1 MKAQKKRV
9 HLVHPYLL
17 NPTNPIKVSLIGAGG
32 TGSSMLTNL
41 ARINHSL
48 IALGHCGLQVTVF
61 DPDNVEVPNLG
72 RQLFTQGELGL
83 NKAVALIGRINR
95 FFGTDWKAV
104 SERFEVKGDKGIG
117 QRQANVTIS
126 CVDSVG
132 ARIAIAD
139 ILKILDRESHSRDG
153 AWYWMDF
160 GNGKHT
166 GQVLLSTIGAVKQSK
181 SKKFRPV
188 GNLPFVT
195 EEYRVLLDNQSEED
209 MPSCSLAQALDKQDL
224 FINSGLATM
233 GASLLWSMLR
243 MGILEYRGLFLNL
256 ADFRSTP
263 VPI

>member
-1 MKAQKKRV
+1 MKRQKKRV

-17 NPTNPIKVSLIGAGG
+17 NTTNPIKVNLIGAGG

-61 DPDNVEVPNLG
+61 DPDDVQVPNLD
-72 RQLFTQGELGL
+72 RQLFSHGELGL

-104 SERFEVKGDKGIG
+104 SERFEISEQGSDE
-117 QRQANVTIS
+117 QRQANITIS
-126 CVDSVG
+126 CVDSIR

-139 ILKILDRESHSRDG
+139 TLKTLDTSTHLRDG

-160 GNGKHT
+160 GNGQHT
-166 GQVLLSTIGAVKQSK
+166 GQVLLSTIGAVKQGT
-181 SKKFRPV
+181 SKKFIPV
-188 GNLPFVT
+188 DNLPFVT
-195 EEYRVLLDNQSEED
+195 EGFSTLLENLPDD
-209 MPSCSLAQALDKQDL
+209 DIPSCSLAQALNKQDL
-224 FINSGLATM
+224 FINTTLATM

-243 MGILEYRGLFLNL
+243 KGILEYRGLFLNL
-256 ADFRSTP
+256 IDFRSMP